1 MTPHKTMTDPNVFEK
16 ALTFQPQ
23 RWLGSKDEIRRLEHS
38 YVPFGR
44 GHRMCLGIK

>member
-1 MTPHKTMTDPNVFEK
+1 MTDSSVFENP
-16 ALTFQPQ
+16 LIFQPQ
-23 RWLGSKDEIRRLEHS
+23 RWLGSKDDVQRLEHY